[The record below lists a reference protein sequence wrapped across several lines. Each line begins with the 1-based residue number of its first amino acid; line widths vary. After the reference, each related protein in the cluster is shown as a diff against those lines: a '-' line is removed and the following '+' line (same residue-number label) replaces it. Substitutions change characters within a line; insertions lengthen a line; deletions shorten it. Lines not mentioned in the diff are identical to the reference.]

1 MADLTPKQ
9 QRFVDEYCLDLN
21 ATQAAI
27 RAGYSQKTAKQMGSE
42 NLSKPDIAAAIQ
54 VRQQVRAE
62 RSELN
67 EAWILDHLR
76 ENVERSMVAIPVRS
90 LDRDTKQMV
99 ETGEYVYQGN
109 VANKALELIG
119 RHRGMFVERSE
130 IRHRGKIEVRVRI
143 EREGRRVTAG

>member
-27 RAGYSQKTAKQMGSE
+27 RAGYSQKTATSIGSE
-42 NLSKPDIAAAIQ
+42 NLMKPDIAAAIQ
-54 VRQQVRAE
+54 VRQHARAE

-67 EAWILDHLR
+67 EAWILDHLK

>member
-9 QRFVDEYCLDLN
+9 QRFVDEYCTDLN

-27 RAGYSQKTAKQMGSE
+27 RAGYSQKTATSIGSE
-42 NLSKPDIAAAIQ
+42 NLMKPDIAAAIQ
-54 VRQQVRAE
+54 VRQQARAE

-67 EAWILDHLR
+67 EAWILDHLK
-76 ENVERSMVAIPVRS
+76 ENVERSMVAIPVMS
-90 LDRDTKQMV
+90 FDRDTKQMV
-99 ETGEYVYQGN
+99 ETGQYVYEGQ

-119 RHRGMFVERSE
+119 KHRGMFVERSE
-130 IRHRGKIEVRVRI
+130 VRHKGKIEVRVRI